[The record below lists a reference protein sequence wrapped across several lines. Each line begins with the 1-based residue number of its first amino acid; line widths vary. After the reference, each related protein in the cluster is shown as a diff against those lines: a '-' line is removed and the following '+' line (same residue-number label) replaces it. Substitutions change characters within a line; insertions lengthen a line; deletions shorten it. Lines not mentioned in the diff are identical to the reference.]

1 METIFTCR
9 TNSRVRPF
17 DLLVKNRNTEKYS
30 SEGFMAL
37 RTKICIALSENVKK
51 NHPLVTSKNV
61 LNRGQVQLANAK
73 SV

>member
-17 DLLVKNRNTEKYS
+17 DLLVKNRNAEKYS

-51 NHPLVTSKNV
+51 TIL
-61 LNRGQVQLANAK
+61 
-73 SV
+73 

>member
-17 DLLVKNRNTEKYS
+17 NLLVKNRNTERYS

-37 RTKICIALSENVKK
+37 RTKICIALSESVKK
-51 NHPLVTSKNV
+51 EHP
-61 LNRGQVQLANAK
+61 
-73 SV
+73 